1 MGIAQNKQS
10 ALVAAQKLADAE
22 RQQSYAAT
30 TELAAKDVDR
40 RARELLYANEQRERA
55 LAERE
60 RVLTEAE
67 ATVREEK
74 QQAARVLEQRQNLAV
89 KEDWLA
95 QQQLELQ
102 VCGWEYAQTPHMHT
116 LAKRY

>member
-1 MGIAQNKQS
+1 VTVFRGGGVGANNAQNKQS
-10 ALVAAQKLADAE
+10 AMVAAQKLVDAE

-30 TELAAKDVDR
+30 TELAAKDVER
-40 RARELLYANEQRERA
+40 RARELLYANEQKELA

-67 ATVREEK
+67 TTVRGEK
-74 QQAARVLEQRQNLAV
+74 RQAALVLEQRQNLVV
-89 KEDWLA
+89 KEEWLA

-102 VCGWEYAQTPHMHT
+102 VG
-116 LAKRY
+116 